1 MAIPVNCPSC
11 KFEGDAPDET
21 AGQTVLCPDCKGT
34 IPVPAGQTT
43 RVSERTRPP
52 SERPI
57 RPPPPLDDHDNDDD
71 RPSRRRSRR
80 RSSFGSECHVC
91 GSDAPPIYT
100 SQISAGGWIVM
111 VVMLV
116 FCWPLFWIG
125 LLMKED
131 VKKCSECGARL

>member
-1 MAIPVNCPSC
+1 M
-11 KFEGDAPDET
+11 
-21 AGQTVLCPDCKGT
+21 
-34 IPVPAGQTT
+34 T
-43 RVSERTRPP
+43 RVSDRPP
-52 SERPI
+52 PVSERPPPVSE
-57 RPPPPLDDHDNDDD
+57 RPRRPPPLDDLDDD
-71 RPSRRRSRR
+71 DRPNRRPSRRRG
-80 RSSFGSECHVC
+80 SFGSECHSC